1 MRKNVAVWAVAIAV
15 ALGGSA
21 TIVGCGSTSSTSRPA
36 PAALPEGLTVLDV
49 RPGWGTT
56 SAFKENGH
64 VVYLETRVGPL
75 KPQVYRE
82 NFPNDPPYEMDT
94 RVVDEVGRTF
104 TLVIGGDSIIDP
116 TWSPDIRA
124 GAALTSPTKTE
135 SEMYFTIAK
144 HAGQAFAAARPEL
157 AEHVFHLSNATARLP
172 AQDAELAGRA
182 NQQLKATIEAGIITK
197 FDSIGY
203 QYLEG
208 DLYGE
213 CIYLCVGHHSAVWGW
228 QGNYDFTTS
237 SWSWVANVVACN
249 HGPCANSGSL
259 SYQKSSYS
267 GGTSNW
273 VPSALS
279 LAALWSDEPTGS
291 NSTYTQGHGCQSG
304 YNWDTPP
311 GHECNDD
318 SSYELWQIH
327 DSPTNRGYGN
337 TSLGNGS
344 SFCAKSGSNG
354 NACNCSSSCNS
365 CSGDW
370 SYPPA
375 P

>member
-1 MRKNVAVWAVAIAV
+1 MRKTLAVWAVGV
-15 ALGGSA
+15 ALAMGGTAS
-21 TIVGCGSTSSTSRPA
+21 IVGCGSTSTSSSRPA
-36 PAALPEGLTVLDV
+36 AGSLAEGLTVLDA
-49 RPGWGTT
+49 RADWGTT
-56 SAFKENGH
+56 SAFKEAGH
-64 VVYLETRVGPL
+64 VVYLETRVGPM

-82 NFPNDPPYEMDT
+82 NFPNEPQNEMDT
-94 RVVDEVGRTF
+94 RIVDDVGRTF

-116 TWSPDIRA
+116 TWSTDIRA
-124 GAALTSPTKTE
+124 GAALAAPTKAE
-135 SEMYFTIAK
+135 SDMYYALAQ
-144 HAGQAFAAARPEL
+144 HAGQAFAAAQPQF
-157 AEHVFHLSNATARLP
+157 ADHVFHLSNATAKLP
-172 AQDAELAGRA
+172 SEDADLAARA
-182 NQQLKATIEAGIITK
+182 NTQLKASIEAGVITK
-197 FDSIGY
+197 FDSITN

-208 DLYGE
+208 DL
-213 CIYLCVGHHSAVWGW
+213 CVGHHSTVWGW

-249 HGPCANSGSL
+249 HGPCANSSSL
-259 SYQKSSYS
+259 SYQESSYS
-267 GGTSNW
+267 GGSSNW

-279 LAALWSDEPTGS
+279 LTSLWSDEPTSS
-291 NSTYTQGHGCQSG
+291 NTTYTSGHGCQSG

-337 TSLGNGS
+337 TSNGNGT
-344 SFCAKSGSNG
+344 SFCAKSGGNG